1 MSSSNDKT
9 VSRIESISNTNN
21 EITYSFNQDS
31 NSSQNPLIQNMR
43 YISME
48 EHFMKKL
55 EEDVNENNFI
65 CKKCLSVPL
74 IENITDIYIKGSC
87 DHLVFSEILP
97 SHFYS
102 RFPTVESKHM
112 FDKSMVIKDLKCG
125 KHNEVF
131 AYYDTDCEINLCEKC
146 ISTINDHKND
156 TKINFDEY
164 DILFKKKYITNNLET
179 FLKQKYNDII
189 ELETNDDFAQKN
201 SKIPSYESKRISE
214 IIYLNEIIK
223 TILNAYKEFPCYKHY
238 ANIENIYKYIK
249 EEEKLTF
256 FKVNNKNELID
267 KLNDKDYNNI
277 LSIIIKG
284 QSFDLENTL
293 NKWAENNNFKTVLK
307 FSNLKEINLRENK
320 IKTIEFLSRFKLPNL
335 QILDLSDNFLG
346 DELNNYIKK
355 LDLPEL
361 RDLNLYKNNLEN
373 YQIFD
378 KFKYF
383 PNLKILYIGLNK
395 FSKGINRD
403 SIIEETKFDL
413 SSLETIGLTKIW
425 SDEDGVKDLK
435 YFKFKNLQEIYLSGN
450 NINSMDDIVLDC
462 DEHLIKIFWLKN
474 NKLKKF
480 SMLKKYRY
488 LEDLSLKNNLI
499 EDITNLDTFLSNF
512 RYLKKFNIEN
522 NLIKYNDPENIKIIN
537 DIEKKYKNI
546 SNLLIN

>member
-1 MSSSNDKT
+1 MDPSDNKTLSKVEYSNSSKNSDNSFSFIQNSENQNLLEQNIENTDNKKIFESELKSNINSKNFFCNKCYSMPLIEYIHDLYITYSCDHIFISNIFPSNFLKYFSNDKD
-9 VSRIESISNTNN
+9 IEKK
-21 EITYSFNQDS
+21 FGG
-31 NSSQNPLIQNMR
+31 LI
-43 YISME
+43 
-48 EHFMKKL
+48 MKK
-55 EEDVNENNFI
+55 EFR
-65 CKKCLSVPL
+65 C
-74 IENITDIYIKGSC
+74 
-87 DHLVFSEILP
+87 F
-97 SHFYS
+97 
-102 RFPTVESKHM
+102 KH
-112 FDKSMVIKDLKCG
+112 DQPY
-125 KHNEVF
+125 
-131 AYYDTDCEINLCEKC
+131 AYYDIDCKDNLCEKC
-146 ISTINDHKND
+146 ISSTNEHKND

-277 LSIIIKG
+277 LSIIING

-293 NKWAENNNFKTVLK
+293 NEWAENNNFKTVLK
-307 FSNLKEINLRENK
+307 FSNLKELNLGKNK
-320 IKTIEFLSRFKLPNL
+320 IKTIEFLSRLKLPNL

-378 KFKYF
+378 KFKHF
-383 PNLKILYIGLNK
+383 LNLKILYIGLNK

-499 EDITNLDTFLSNF
+499 DDIANLDTFLSNF

-522 NLIKYNDPENIKIIN
+522 NLINYNDPKNIKIIN
-537 DIEKKYKNI
+537 DVEKKYKNI
-546 SNLLIN
+546 SKIY

>member
-1 MSSSNDKT
+1 M
-9 VSRIESISNTNN
+9 
-21 EITYSFNQDS
+21 
-31 NSSQNPLIQNMR
+31 
-43 YISME
+43 
-48 EHFMKKL
+48 HKKL
-55 EEDVNENNFI
+55 A
-65 CKKCLSVPL
+65 K
-74 IENITDIYIKGSC
+74 
-87 DHLVFSEILP
+87 IL
-97 SHFYS
+97 
-102 RFPTVESKHM
+102 HM
-112 FDKSMVIKDLKCG
+112 YLK
-125 KHNEVF
+125 E
-131 AYYDTDCEINLCEKC
+131 
-146 ISTINDHKND
+146 
-156 TKINFDEY
+156 
-164 DILFKKKYITNNLET
+164 
-179 FLKQKYNDII
+179 
-189 ELETNDDFAQKN
+189 
-201 SKIPSYESKRISE
+201 
-214 IIYLNEIIK
+214 YLNEIIK

-249 EEEKLTF
+249 EEEKLTL

-267 KLNDKDYNNI
+267 KLNNEDYNNI
-277 LSIIIKG
+277 LSIIING

-293 NKWAENNNFKTVLK
+293 NEWAENNNFKTVLK

-320 IKTIEFLSRFKLPNL
+320 IKTIEFLSRLKLPNL

-499 EDITNLDTFLSNF
+499 DDIANLDTFLSNF

-522 NLIKYNDPENIKIIN
+522 NLINYNDPKNIKIIN
-537 DIEKKYKNI
+537 DVEEKYKNI
-546 SNLLIN
+546 SKIY